1 MNATVMDLQTEPL
14 VASPGERINH
24 DGFGSFTGF
33 RVLLA
38 GEADGLALGVV
49 VGTVAVVECF
59 VFF

>member
-24 DGFGSFTGF
+24 HGFGSFTGF

-49 VGTVAVVECF
+49 VGTVAVVDFF